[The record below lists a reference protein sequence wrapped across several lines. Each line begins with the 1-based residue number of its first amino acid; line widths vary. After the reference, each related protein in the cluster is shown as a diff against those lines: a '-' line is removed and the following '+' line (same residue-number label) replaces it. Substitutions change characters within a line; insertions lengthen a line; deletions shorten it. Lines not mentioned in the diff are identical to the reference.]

1 MVGNGCNWS
10 HLGCLLD
17 HLVHLFAVI
26 GTVLV
31 TAGIAVSIAVPAA
44 TTSMAAIGG
53 SIFQD
58 DLDELRRATTTAAS
72 M

>member
-1 MVGNGCNWS
+1 MVGNGCDRS

-17 HLVHLFAVI
+17 HLEHLFAVI

-31 TAGIAVSIAVPAA
+31 TAGITMAIAVAA
-44 TTSMAAIGG
+44 SATAASVTAIGG

-58 DLDELRRATTTAAS
+58 DLDELR
-72 M
+72 